1 MNPVEFL
8 VLGLAGVLAGAI
20 NAVVGSGSLVTFPAL
35 LAFGYPPV
43 LANVTNNVGV
53 LPASLAATWANRREF
68 TGEWRRLALILC
80 FSAAG
85 GTAGALL
92 LLLLPGEAFEV
103 IVPVL
108 IVLALLLVVFGPA
121 IKRWTARRHAGAGG
135 DHRDHR
141 GATLAVA
148 GLTAIYGGYFGAA
161 QGVLLLAL
169 LSITLAGTLV
179 RANAY
184 KNAMAAVA
192 NVAAAV
198 VFVSV
203 TEVAWPAAIA
213 IAIGSFVGGSLG
225 GRYGRRIPQAV
236 YRVVIVAVGLAA
248 LAYFLLT

>member
-1 MNPVEFL
+1 MTPLEFA
-8 VLGLAGVLAGAI
+8 VLGVAGVLAGAI

-68 TGEWRRLALILC
+68 AGQWRRLGVILC

-85 GTAGALL
+85 GVAGALL
-92 LLLLPGEAFEV
+92 LLQLPGEAFEV

-108 IVLALLLVVFGPA
+108 IVLALLLVVFGPM
-121 IKRWTARRHAGAGG
+121 IRRWTARLHGEAS
-135 DHRDHR
+135 HRDHPA
-141 GATLAVA
+141 ATMAVA
-148 GLTAIYGGYFGAA
+148 GLTAVYGGYFGAA

-169 LSITLAGTLV
+169 LSMTMAGTLV

-192 NVAAAV
+192 NLAAAI

-203 TEVAWPAAIA
+203 AEVAWPAAIA
-213 IAIGSFVGGSLG
+213 IAIGSFVGGWLG
-225 GRYGRRIPQAV
+225 GRYGRHIPQTA

-248 LAYFLLT
+248 LVYFLVT